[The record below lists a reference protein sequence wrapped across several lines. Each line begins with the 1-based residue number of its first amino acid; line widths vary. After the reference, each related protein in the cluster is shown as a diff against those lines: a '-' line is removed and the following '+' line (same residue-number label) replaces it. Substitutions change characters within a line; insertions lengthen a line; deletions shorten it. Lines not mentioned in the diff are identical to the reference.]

1 MKNEIST
8 CTDIPMLIDFIG
20 KCQQVCHDQK
30 KLAHEADKLHNE
42 ALDGIKMAKKRL
54 KELSQ

>member
-1 MKNEIST
+1 MRTAGRTNHH
-8 CTDIPMLIDFIG
+8 
-20 KCQQVCHDQK
+20 QA

-42 ALDGIKMAKKRL
+42 ALDGIKLAKKRL